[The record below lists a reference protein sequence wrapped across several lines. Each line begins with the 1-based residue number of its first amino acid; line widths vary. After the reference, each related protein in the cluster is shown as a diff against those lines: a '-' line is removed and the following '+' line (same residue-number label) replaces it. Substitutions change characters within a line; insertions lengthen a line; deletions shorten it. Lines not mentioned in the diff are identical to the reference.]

1 MTLKEK
7 VNDLFNRVKKGIK
20 EEVKLPHYAQTRE
33 ELGKDE
39 FAGFYMPPEDIG
51 HLKVI
56 FEEGKGLTKL
66 DLEAK
71 IYDLFEGGTEERK
84 KYIDLIEKPGEKHHF
99 AIHDVETKK
108 HIQDVFF
115 TPEFEISAVAYGKV
129 VPKKHTLVKVYKRIP
144 DEVFE
149 ALNPYLKDM
158 KELYEQAKKEA
169 KPPKGIEEVEK
180 EVKKTPEKVKPP
192 EITTSE
198 EVKRIPPDAILTL
211 SDAIRYIE
219 LKWNAST
226 HWTATAL
233 IKRGVADRIKQSE
246 IQHLHNYIR
255 KLGTGAVVYK
265 EKPLSKREEK
275 ELDELIIKYQKKP
288 PKELI
293 IEGGYASEGQLD
305 DLRKLLLGWSYDKET
320 RRFESPDKRISMRAH
335 FLVIDKSLLRYKKE
349 IADILRGFR
358 AKFEE
363 STEGLPLSRLE
374 EAHERFLESAKPLA
388 DRLNEIIMGKL
399 PEEGKPLIEEPTKEV
414 KPPEIITPP
423 AIEEEEI
430 GIPGSTFKALL
441 ERLKYTLSLTALYK
455 KSDDFPWA
463 EMSDEQMLAMTEAI
477 ARRKSQI
484 ITEQKHRVYY
494 EDVLKRIQEAT
505 TDEDLERIRIEV
517 EQSGLTNTAK
527 EAVMNE
533 IERKKKKEVPVT
545 PLEPAE
551 EAPLSTE
558 VEDELRYLE
567 MQRGFGQ
574 KMHPQIELSLKR
586 LEDAGYPKE
595 KIAELRIK
603 FEPV

>member
-1 MTLKEK
+1 MGLKEIA
-7 VNDLFNRVKKGIK
+7 NDLFNRVKKGTK

-33 ELGKDE
+33 ELGKPE
-39 FAGFYMPPEDIG
+39 FAGFYMPPEDIE
-51 HLKVI
+51 HLKLI
-56 FEEGKGLTKL
+56 FEEGKGLTKP

-84 KYIDLIEKPGEKHHF
+84 KYIDLIIKPGEKHYF
-99 AIHDVETKK
+99 AVHDVETKK

-115 TPEFEISAVAYGKV
+115 TPGFEISAVVYGRV

-144 DEVFE
+144 NEVFD
-149 ALNPYLKDM
+149 AWNPYLKDM
-158 KELYEQAKKEA
+158 KELYEQAKKEV
-169 KPPKGIEEVEK
+169 KPLKGIGEVEK
-180 EVKKTPEKVKPP
+180 EVEKTPEKVKP
-192 EITTSE
+192 
-198 EVKRIPPDAILTL
+198 
-211 SDAIRYIE
+211 
-219 LKWNAST
+219 N
-226 HWTATAL
+226 
-233 IKRGVADRIKQSE
+233 
-246 IQHLHNYIR
+246 
-255 KLGTGAVVYK
+255 
-265 EKPLSKREEK
+265 
-275 ELDELIIKYQKKP
+275 KKP

-293 IEGGYASEGQLD
+293 IDGGYASEGQLD
-305 DLRKLLLGWSYDKET
+305 DLRKLLPGWSYDKET

-399 PEEGKPLIEEPTKEV
+399 SEEV
-414 KPPEIITPP
+414 KPLKEIILYRGVPFDWDHKTYEKDLWTTDSCEATYYADITDVAIKADKTGYVLKISTDTSNIVKTDDKWFRLKDIKKLSKKEVTPALEVFEEHNCGKVKTSEITTPP

-430 GIPGSTFKALL
+430 GIPESTFKALL

-455 KSDDFPWA
+455 KTDEFPWA

-477 ARRKSQI
+477 ERRKNQI

-505 TDEDLERIRIEV
+505 TDEDLESIRIEV

-527 EAVMNE
+527 EVVMNE
-533 IERKKKKEVPVT
+533 IERKKKKEVPVVT
-545 PLEPAE
+545 PLEPA

-558 VEDELRYLE
+558 VEEELRYLE

-574 KMHPQIELSLKR
+574 KMHPQIEYSLKR
-586 LEDAGYPKE
+586 LEEYGYPKE